1 MVEKSENEFRITIL
15 GDGGVGKSCCS
26 LRFVTGMFTSTYD
39 PTIEDSFTK
48 QTNVDN
54 KCAIIH
60 ILDTAGQQQYSVLQ
74 SIWIREGDGFI
85 IMFDITS
92 IKSYKKALEI
102 HMKIMQTLDVH
113 TYDDMAIVLVGNK
126 SDKKDSRQI
135 NINEP
140 TKQSKLWKCKYI
152 ETSALNNI
160 NCNEIFHQCVREI
173 RRLRIKQNPS
183 KYGNKSKKK
192 SKLKCVIL

>member
-113 TYDDMAIVLVGNK
+113 TYDDIAIVLVGNK
-126 SDKKDSRQI
+126 VYSFILFLYIVYNYFHCK
-135 NINEP
+135 NIYFCSLIKMIQE
-140 TKQSKLWKCKYI
+140 KLI
-152 ETSALNNI
+152 
-160 NCNEIFHQCVREI
+160 
-173 RRLRIKQNPS
+173 
-183 KYGNKSKKK
+183 
-192 SKLKCVIL
+192 